1 MFYMCV
7 TSFFLI
13 FLLGDI
19 LSEGRLDVEEKLSY
33 LQLNSLSI
41 KSGRI
46 VRRFYDLLSPKDLI
60 ETRPTFPSDR
70 KTYNLAHIARG
81 NLIRHLEMGF
91 RPNKDFS
98 LSVQF
103 EDSKRDFLNS
113 QIKEQTFSHNFV
125 V

>member
-1 MFYMCV
+1 MCV

-19 LSEGRLDVEEKLSY
+19 LRESRLDVQDKLTY
-33 LQLNSLSI
+33 LQLSSLNI

-70 KTYNLAHIARG
+70 KTYNLAQIARG
-81 NLIRHLEMGF
+81 NLIRHLEIGF
-91 RPNKDFS
+91 LPKKDFS
-98 LSVQF
+98 LAVQF
-103 EDSKRDFLNS
+103 EDPKRDFLNS
-113 QIKEQTFSHNFV
+113 QIKEQTFSHIFV